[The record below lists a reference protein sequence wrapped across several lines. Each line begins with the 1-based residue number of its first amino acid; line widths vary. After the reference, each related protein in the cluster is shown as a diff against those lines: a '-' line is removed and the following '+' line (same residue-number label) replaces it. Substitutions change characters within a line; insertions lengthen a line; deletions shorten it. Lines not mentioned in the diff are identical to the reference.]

1 MKNNNNILFFCPL
14 PPPLGG
20 QALVSKIISE
30 IIQPRFLIN
39 TNPKNR
45 YLGNFIVI
53 LKCFWYFIFYKI
65 DLVYFTCTRSK
76 KGAIK
81 DVILLSLCK
90 VRKIK
95 VINHLHGNEIMDL
108 FTGGLMSEIILWSY
122 KQIDTTIFVTKRQK
136 NLMPA
141 SLVKM
146 KKIVIP
152 NCYDPIL
159 NNVQR
164 DFSITNKQIKILYI
178 SFLMKSKGIF
188 IALDVFRQI
197 AKEYDNVSFHIAGE
211 HRSHE
216 FMHEREVK
224 FLFEDKLKKLHK
236 IYPQRFNYHGVVE
249 GDKKLNLFTNSDI
262 LVFPTFFKTESFGL
276 VNIEAMR
283 TGNAIVTTNHNFLPD
298 IVSNKEGVLV
308 EPNNVKSTYNGVKY
322 LLDNR
327 DVLLKIQKHNI
338 DHAKKLYAPEQFYNN
353 ILKLFSQ
360 FHKTKSNR
368 F

>member
-1 MKNNNNILFFCPL
+1 MKLKNNILFFCPI

-20 QALVSKIISE
+20 QAFVSNMVYELIK
-30 IIQPRFLIN
+30 PKYLIN
-39 TNPKNR
+39 TNTKNR
-45 YLGNFIVI
+45 YFDNFNSII
-53 LKCFWYFIFYKI
+53 QSFWFLIFCKV

-90 VRKIK
+90 LRKIK

-108 FTGGLMSEIILWSY
+108 FTGGLLSKIILWSY

-136 NLMPA
+136 KLMPA
-141 SLVKM
+141 SLTKM

-152 NCYDPIL
+152 NCYDPVL

-164 DFSITNKQIKILYI
+164 DFSCPNKCIRILYI

-188 IALDVFRQI
+188 VALDVFRRI
-197 AKEYDNVSFHIAGE
+197 AKEYDNISFHIAGE
-211 HRSHE
+211 PRSDE
-216 FMHEREVK
+216 FMLEREVK
-224 FLFEDKLKKLHK
+224 VLFESELKELDKAF
-236 IYPQRFNYHGVVE
+236 PQRFNYHGVIE
-249 GDKKLNLFTNSDI
+249 GDKKVSLFTNNDI

-298 IVSNKEGVLV
+298 IVSNEEGVLV

-338 DHAKKLYAPEQFYNN
+338 DHAKKLYAPEQFYNDMV
-353 ILKLFSQ
+353 KLFSQ
-360 FHKTKSNR
+360 FQRTKSN
-368 F
+368 